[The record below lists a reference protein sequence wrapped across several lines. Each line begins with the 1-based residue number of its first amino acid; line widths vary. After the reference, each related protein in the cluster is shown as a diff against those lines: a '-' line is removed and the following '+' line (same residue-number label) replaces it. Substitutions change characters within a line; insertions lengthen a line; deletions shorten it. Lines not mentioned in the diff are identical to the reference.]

1 MGEICYLDL
10 FFNSQE
16 NLDEK
21 EKEFLKALE
30 PNIRTKGQSGIVI
43 DLANTYFNP
52 YKKKEIGYGKLSLS
66 SVTSL
71 SELHGK
77 KLNKFLEIV
86 GKAASKVYPRLAYW
100 NITGVA
106 YHEILLQSG
115 FEYYSEPYFFCLEP
129 RITDPSTD
137 SQVARFIFDKQNLD
151 KIEEIKKELPK
162 DELLAILKKHSEKLI
177 LGQAGVGIIKEL
189 GHDSS
194 YTRYFVRKA
203 VREKNIY
210 LQESFTELV
219 YYDYHINDN
228 PEKYSKSILNI
239 VKDNLDEKSI
249 GWKQDIQFALCS
261 SFLYKPKEALE
272 IFEKFKEKNKSS
284 YSEDLKS
291 VEEKIVNH
299 YFGVDKK
306 RDLFL
311 QKLIEWEAISK
322 EDSEKIVEE
331 YEEAIQRKEW
341 GNRFLPIKKLGD
353 AIRMWKTRGFRGE
366 TK

>member
-1 MGEICYLDL
+1 MGEVCYLDL

-30 PNIRTKGQSGIVI
+30 PNIRTKGQSGIAI
-43 DLANTYFNP
+43 DLAHAYFTI
-52 YKKKEIGYGKLSLS
+52 YKKKEKGYGKLSLS
-66 SVTSL
+66 SATSL

-86 GKAASKVYPRLAYW
+86 GNAASKVDPRLAYW
-100 NITGVA
+100 NTTGA
-106 YHEILLQSG
+106 MYHEILLDSE

-129 RITDPSTD
+129 RITDPSSE
-137 SQVARFIFDKQNLD
+137 SQVTRFIFDKQNLD
-151 KIEEIKKELPK
+151 KIEELKKELPK
-162 DELLAILKKHSEKLI
+162 DELLAILKKHSGKLI
-177 LGQAGVGIIKEL
+177 LGHAGVGIIKEP

-194 YTRYFVRKA
+194 YTRYFVRNA

-228 PEKYSKSILNI
+228 PAKYSESIVNI

-249 GWKQDIQFALCS
+249 GWKQNIQFALCS
-261 SFLYKPKEALE
+261 SFLYKPKEVLE
-272 IFEKFKEKNKSS
+272 IFGKFKEKNKPL
-284 YSEDLKS
+284 YIEDLQF

-299 YFGVDKK
+299 YFDVDYKK
-306 RDLFL
+306 RDLLL
-311 QKLIEWEAISK
+311 QKLIEWGAISK

-341 GNRFLPIKKLGD
+341 KNRSLPIKKLGD
-353 AIRMWKTRGFRGE
+353 AIRRWKIGE
-366 TK
+366 TNEA